1 MRLAHLLDGL
11 RCADCLTIDVLWYDP
26 VRGLVECR
34 ECGHRANVA
43 FENIGT
49 AGNAEDVW
57 EVV

>member
-11 RCADCLTIDVLWYDP
+11 RCAECLTLDVLWCDP

-43 FENIGT
+43 PENI
-49 AGNAEDVW
+49 ADAEVAW